1 MTDTS
6 DLKPEHTE
14 KATGLSTSKEVP
26 ESTLTQNNRPLQLHR
41 LQSVQLQQRKTCIYQ
56 CGSAKYPIVS
66 STRNIGVVWHCISI
80 PFLFACFFMISLGLF
95 GWIVIVLPYFIWWY
109 GFDLHTPTNGKVA
122 YRYRNSMKNF
132 IIWDWFV
139 RYFL

>member
-26 ESTLTQNNRPLQLHR
+26 ESTLTQRKQPSTPATQTSKRPTPAKK
-41 LQSVQLQQRKTCIYQ
+41 KTCIYQ

-66 STRNIGVVWHCISI
+66 STRNIGG
-80 PFLFACFFMISLGLF
+80 GLA
-95 GWIVIVLPYFIWWY
+95 LY
-109 GFDLHTPTNGKVA
+109 
-122 YRYRNSMKNF
+122 
-132 IIWDWFV
+132 
-139 RYFL
+139 